1 MKPASKIAAFL
12 AGVGTVALL
21 AALPEKYA
29 DDSRYGEIRGSRT
42 AAATLLGTAN
52 TEEML
57 LDGNSNTLIVRWGTM
72 TTFTG
77 IGGNWACCWV
87 MSTDDLTQ
95 PNVLA
100 EPNSFFLSD
109 ASADVPN
116 GPGAC
121 FGGPDG
127 AIVGDVPTYDN
138 VYGTES
144 NRRPGS
150 RHGYCAVG
158 EAGLDG
164 DGVHRPCDEDVD
176 CVSGTCT
183 SQSAASPVERR
194 RVMNEKSGA
203 MVLCSADTNS
213 TYIWVS
219 AKR

>member
-1 MKPASKIAAFL
+1 MNRTSRIAAFL
-12 AGVGTVALL
+12 AGVGFVAVL
-21 AALPEKYA
+21 AAVPDDYA
-29 DDSRYGEIRGSRT
+29 EDSRYGEIRGSRT
-42 AAATLLGTAN
+42 AASTLLGTADA
-52 TEEML
+52 EEIL
-57 LDGNSNTLIVRWGTM
+57 LDGNSNSLLVRWGTM
-72 TTFTG
+72 VTFTG

-95 PNVLA
+95 PAVLA
-100 EPNSFFLSD
+100 EPNAFYLTD
-109 ASADVPN
+109 AALAA

-127 AIVGDVPTYDN
+127 AIVGEVPTYDN
-138 VYGTES
+138 VYGTET

-164 DGVHRPCDEDVD
+164 DGIHRPCDENAD
-176 CVSGTCT
+176 CVSGSCVT
-183 SQSAASPVERR
+183 QAAVDPATRR

-213 TYIWVS
+213 SYIWVS
-219 AKR
+219 AKK